1 MLAAALERTE
11 AGQIAP
17 LQPIQGVMA
26 SIRTTGAASNQ
37 SNQTH
42 VVWLIGPRF
51 ALLFQDCQFAGNRY
65 WRHQRAESRISP

>member
-26 SIRTTGAASNQ
+26 SIRTSGAA